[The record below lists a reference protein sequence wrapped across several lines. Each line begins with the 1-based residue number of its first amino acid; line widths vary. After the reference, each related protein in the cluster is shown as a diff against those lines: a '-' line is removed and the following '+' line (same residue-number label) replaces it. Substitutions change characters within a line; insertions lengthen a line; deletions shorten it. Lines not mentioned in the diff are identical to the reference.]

1 MSGIRRQSL
10 ISSAVIYAGFAVGLL
25 NVYLFTKEGIFQKE
39 QFGLYN
45 AFIAVA
51 LMMMAFSGLGMPAYL
66 NKFFPYY
73 NAHRPEKKNE
83 QFSLALLVSLTGFLL
98 IAFVGWLGKDL
109 VIRKYGTNA
118 PDLIT
123 HYGWLFPLGLG
134 MTLFS
139 LLEAWAWNHQRS
151 VLTNLLKELIWRLY
165 VTGLIFA
172 YGWGWIG
179 FDFFIQAFSL
189 SYLFI
194 AALLMTYLL
203 ATGKIHFYFHIS
215 PLTRRMK
222 KTILSLCLF
231 VFAGMAILQ
240 LALVFD
246 SLVIS
251 SLLQG
256 ALAQLAIYS
265 LAQNMTAVIQAPQ
278 RGLVSAS
285 IPPLALAWKEKNL
298 KEIQRIYQRS
308 SINQLIFAVGILS
321 LFALD
326 FQEGIEAV
334 GLQPS
339 YQASFPL
346 ILILGMAKLVDMGT
360 GLNTQIIQ
368 TSTRWR
374 FELISGVLLLLI
386 TLPSGYYLTKA
397 YGIEGTAMAQLISIT
412 SYNLIRIVFLW
423 KNYALF
429 PFSRNTAGVILLGGA
444 CYYSTHLLT
453 QVLDGWTALF
463 AQSIMFVGIYAV
475 SVYQLNL
482 SPDIKPVW
490 LSIQSRLIRHKR
502 PVS

>member
-10 ISSAVIYAGFAVGLL
+10 ISSAVIYVGFAIGLL
-25 NVYLFTKEGIFQKE
+25 NVYLFTKDGIFEKE

-73 NAHRPEKKNE
+73 QSHRPEKQNE
-83 QFSLALLVSLTGFLL
+83 QFSLALLISLAGFAL
-98 IAFVGWLGKDL
+98 IALLGWLGKDL

-123 HYGWLFPLGLG
+123 YYGWLFPLGLG
-134 MTLFS
+134 MTLFA

-151 VLTNLLKELIWRLY
+151 VMTNLLKELIWRLY
-165 VTGLIFA
+165 ITGLILA
-172 YGWGWIG
+172 YGAGWI
-179 FDFFIQAFSL
+179 DFPAFIQAFSM
-189 SYLFI
+189 SYLLITTF
-194 AALLMTYLL
+194 LLIYLL
-203 ATGKIHFYFHIS
+203 TTGKLTFYFRIS
-215 PLTRRMK
+215 PLTKRLKRS
-222 KTILSLCLF
+222 IISLCVF
-231 VFAGMAILQ
+231 VFFGMAVLQ

-256 ALAQLAIYS
+256 ALAQLAVYS
-265 LAQNMTAVIQAPQ
+265 LAQNMAAVIQAPQ

-285 IPPLALAWKEKNL
+285 IPPLAKAWKEKKL
-298 KEIQRIYQRS
+298 HEIQRIYQRS
-308 SINQLIFAVGILS
+308 SINQLIFATGLLS
-321 LFALD
+321 LFMLD

-339 YQASFPL
+339 YQAAFPV
-346 ILILGMAKLVDMGT
+346 ILILGTAKLVDMGT

-374 FELISGVLLLLI
+374 FELWSGITLLII
-386 TLPSGYYLTKA
+386 TLPTSYWLTKSH
-397 YGIEGTAMAQLISIT
+397 GIQGTAIAQLISIT

-423 KNYALF
+423 KNFSLF
-429 PFSRNTAGVILLGGA
+429 PFTRQTPIPLLLGIGSYVLTRLVTDPLSGWA
-444 CYYSTHLLT
+444 ALATQSVLFIALYAGGTYY
-453 QVLDGWTALF
+453 LD
-463 AQSIMFVGIYAV
+463 
-475 SVYQLNL
+475 L
-482 SPDIKPVW
+482 SPDVKPVW
-490 LSIQSRLIRHKR
+490 RTIKR
-502 PVS
+502 KLGFAQ